1 MLPTLSEL
9 FELANY
15 NHVSLFEGSTQLWE
29 PLRRLTEYCDQLT
42 PEIAPDCV
50 IHPTAVITGA
60 VQLGKGTV
68 VGPYAVIQGPASL
81 GEYCEV
87 RAHAY
92 IRGYVVAGNR
102 SVIGHSTE
110 LKHAILLNNVRLP
123 HWTYVGDSILGNGVH
138 FGGGAVTANFKSNK
152 STVVLQDGEQRID
165 TGLTKLGAF
174 IGDLAELGSK
184 SVIQPGSI
192 IGRNT
197 IIYPGAI
204 IRGTIPANVIVKL
217 RQQQEIVQRRNT

>member
-15 NHVSLFEGSTQLWE
+15 AHLNLFKGATQLWE

-42 PEIAPDCV
+42 PEIAPDCA